1 MLDILIGS
9 LMVALALVV
18 VFWVLIFGRPL
29 VRETKNSKGAVET
42 PPIAANDPEVVKTF
56 VVNGDFELWLAV
68 RSVPKIVRRPH
79 VNEHRIAAMVEERH
93 VYSDGLDITLDY
105 DTGGPMNKIK
115 AITGTPSQVR
125 MFITKMWKEGTQ
137 KIVFKEWG
145 L

>member
-1 MLDILIGS
+1 MLDVLIGS
-9 LMVALALVV
+9 LMVAIALVT

-29 VRETKNSKGAVET
+29 VRDVKNSKGAVET
-42 PPIAANDPEVVKTF
+42 PPVAANDPEVVKTF

-115 AITGTPSQVR
+115 AITGTPPQVR
-125 MFITKMWKEGTQ
+125 KFVTRMWKEGTQ

>member
-9 LMVALALVV
+9 LMVAMALVT

-29 VRETKNSKGAVET
+29 VREVKNSKGAVET
-42 PPIAANDPEVVKTF
+42 PPIAVNDPEAVKTF
-56 VVNGDFELWLAV
+56 VVDGNFELWLAV
-68 RSVPKIVRRPH
+68 RSVPKIVRRPY
-79 VNEHRIAAMVEERH
+79 VNEQRIATMVEERH

-105 DTGGPMNKIK
+105 DTGGPMNRIK
-115 AITGTPSQVR
+115 AITGTPPQVR
-125 MFITKMWKEGTQ
+125 KFVTRMWKEGTQ

>member
-9 LMVALALVV
+9 LLVALALVT

-42 PPIAANDPEVVKTF
+42 PPIAVNNPEAVKTF

-68 RSVPKIVRRPH
+68 RSVPKIVRRPY
-79 VNEHRIAAMVEERH
+79 VNEQRIATMVEERH

-115 AITGTPSQVR
+115 AITGTPSRVR
-125 MFITKMWKEGTQ
+125 LFVTRMWKDGTQ

>member
-1 MLDILIGS
+1 MLDVLIGS
-9 LMVALALVV
+9 LFVAFALVAV
-18 VFWVLIFGRPL
+18 YWVLVFGRPL
-29 VRETKNSKGAVET
+29 VREAKDSKGAVET

-115 AITGTPSQVR
+115 AITGTPPQVSKFVKR
-125 MFITKMWKEGTQ
+125 MWKEDTQ

>member
-29 VRETKNSKGAVET
+29 VRETK
-42 PPIAANDPEVVKTF
+42 
-56 VVNGDFELWLAV
+56 
-68 RSVPKIVRRPH
+68 IVRRPY
-79 VNEHRIAAMVEERH
+79 VNNHRISTTVEERH

-115 AITGTPSQVR
+115 AITGTPSRVR